1 MSHNFM
7 SCIRGNVKKGLGQ
20 SGLFFLTRSCII
32 NEQECLTIY
41 YVTHSGERKEELRRR
56 LTETRRKIFKIN
68 KELTASVVMIEMFDI
83 QLCFPNHRG
92 LRETYFPQQT
102 WTISQQ
108 CSRSRGSF
116 LTCFAMIFSLI
127 QPFSYLKYFAN
138 RQDYYRIR
146 CSLIDSF

>member
-1 MSHNFM
+1 M

-68 KELTASVVMIEMFDI
+68 KELTASVVIIEIFEEKMMASS
-83 QLCFPNHRG
+83 CVFPIIEAKG
-92 LRETYFPQQT
+92 DLFPST
-102 WTISQQ
+102 D
-108 CSRSRGSF
+108 
-116 LTCFAMIFSLI
+116 L
-127 QPFSYLKYFAN
+127 N
-138 RQDYYRIR
+138 N
-146 CSLIDSF
+146 